1 MATVEKKELK
11 TLILEFR
18 QEQTDDDYG
27 SCLWARFLFD
37 LDNYDLHINSD
48 CGNYAHGW
56 HPTPDKESFLKLMSR
71 INESYLLEKISSRS
85 VVDGDA
91 TWENIKEYINDVL
104 DGEEPDFDLYDVK
117 NCCHHRT
124 IDGVY
129 NALCNELKYTNA
141 EDNENADDYAIYEC
155 IHTTFPNG
163 AKKIVSVFKNFIQPK
178 IKELL
183 ESEVRSE

>member
-1 MATVEKKELK
+1 MK

-18 QEQTDDDYG
+18 QEKNDDDYG

-48 CGNYAHGW
+48 CGNYGYGW
-56 HPTPDKESFLKLMSR
+56 CPTPDTESFLKLMYR

-91 TWENIKEYINDVL
+91 TWRNIKEYIDDNFL
-104 DGEEPDFDLYDVK
+104 CGESDIDTEEIEDACKAYHTENEVYEALLNRFRYTEFYDK
-117 NCCHHRT
+117 
-124 IDGVY
+124 
-129 NALCNELKYTNA
+129 
-141 EDNENADDYAIYEC
+141 ADDYEILQC
-155 IHTTFPNG
+155 IENRFPLN
-163 AKKIVSVFKNFIQPK
+163 AEKIASVFKNFIQPK

-183 ESEVRSE
+183 ESEVDSE